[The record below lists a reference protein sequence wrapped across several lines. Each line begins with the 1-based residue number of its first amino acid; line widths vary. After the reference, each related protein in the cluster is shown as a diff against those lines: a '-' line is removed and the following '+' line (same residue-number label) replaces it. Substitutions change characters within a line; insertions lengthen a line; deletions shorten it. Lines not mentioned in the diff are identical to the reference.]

1 MREMKFLVVEDDA
14 KTSGFL
20 QRGLSEEGFVVDV
33 CGDGADGLDLA
44 SGGQYDLVILDIML
58 PLADGWT
65 VLRDLRRIGNTTPVL
80 ILTARDGVKDRIRG
94 LSLGADDYLIKPFA
108 FGELLARIRAVLR
121 RNVGAAADILRIDDL
136 VLDPM
141 RGKARRGDQTIDL
154 TPKEIQL
161 LELLMRHEDEVLS
174 RTFIAE
180 RVWDMSFDSDS
191 NVIDVNIRRL
201 RSKVDDPFP
210 RKLIHTVR
218 GRGYVVR

>member
-1 MREMKFLVVEDDA
+1 MKLLVVEDDP

-121 RNVGAAADILRIDDL
+121 RNVGAAVDILRIDDL
-136 VLDPM
+136 VLDPV

>member
-1 MREMKFLVVEDDA
+1 MKLLVVEDDA

-180 RVWDMSFDSDS
+180 RVWDMSFGSDS

>member
-1 MREMKFLVVEDDA
+1 MKLLVVEDDP
-14 KTSGFL
+14 KTAGYL
-20 QRGLSEEGFVVDV
+20 QRGLGEEGFVVDV

-44 SGGQYDLVILDIML
+44 SGGQYDLVVLDIML
-58 PLADGWT
+58 PVADGWT
-65 VLRDLRRIGNTTPVL
+65 VLRELRRTGNRTPVL
-80 ILTARDGVKDRIRG
+80 VLTARDGVKDRIRG

-121 RNVGAAADILRIDDL
+121 RNVGPAADVLQIADL
-136 VLDPM
+136 VLDPV
-141 RGKARRGDQTIDL
+141 RGKARRGDHPIDL

-201 RSKVDDPFP
+201 RSKVDDAFE

-218 GRGYVVR
+218 GRGYVAR

>member
-1 MREMKFLVVEDDA
+1 MKLLVVEDDP

-33 CGDGADGLDLA
+33 CGDGLDGLDLA

-65 VLRDLRRIGNTTPVL
+65 VLRDLRKLGNSTPVL

-121 RNVGAAADILRIDDL
+121 RNVGPAADVLRIGDL
-136 VLDPM
+136 FLDPM
-141 RGKARRGDQTIDL
+141 RGKARRGEQAIDL

-201 RSKVDDPFP
+201 RSKVDDPFE
-210 RKLIHTVR
+210 RKFIHTVR

>member
-1 MREMKFLVVEDDA
+1 MKLLVVEDDA

>member
-1 MREMKFLVVEDDA
+1 MKLLVVEDDT

-65 VLRDLRRIGNTTPVL
+65 VLRDLRRIGNSTPVL

-121 RNVGAAADILRIDDL
+121 RNVGTAADILRIDDL
-136 VLDPM
+136 VLDPL

-201 RSKVDDPFP
+201 RSKVDDPFA